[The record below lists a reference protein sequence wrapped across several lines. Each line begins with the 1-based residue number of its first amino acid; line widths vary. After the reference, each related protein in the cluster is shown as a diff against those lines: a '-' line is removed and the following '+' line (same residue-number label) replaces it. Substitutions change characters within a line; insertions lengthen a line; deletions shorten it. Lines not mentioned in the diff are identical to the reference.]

1 MNCTYCRMR
10 EEVYKCTSCG
20 ARVRDEDRLVV
31 HTPQMKELDIPARKL
46 FKCPYCRGKLEK
58 I

>member
-1 MNCTYCRMR
+1 MPK
-10 EEVYKCTSCG
+10 EEIYQCTSCE
-20 ARVRDEDRLVV
+20 ARVKDEDRLVI
-31 HTPQMKELDIPARKL
+31 HIPERKDLDIPARKL